1 MSKQSKI
8 TVKHYLEKKVKPT
21 VVYRDLPL
29 GYPLYYRITYKTKTT
44 NLRSF
49 TGAVMT
55 EKAYEQF
62 KNTNK
67 PDAYETNY
75 KVAHI
80 NLKLEN
86 ELFFLEKAIEEI
98 AKSDENIE
106 VFDKYFIENLK
117 TFFNDLQECLFFQAW
132 LNYEQEIELKNKRIS
147 SGKILKPLT
156 VTQILNQKITKTK
169 EDIQFEN
176 QYKNI
181 DESKRFFLEEQFYY
195 IFNQEKSLIYS
206 LNILK
211 EVTGFDAFPYIHSN
225 TLKLWHVIGLILRIH
240 ERTLFIDFF
249 INYDVEKIIEAN
261 NKNIIVTDEEIK
273 NICNK
278 LKNNHLG
285 VYFK

>member
-261 NKNIIVTDEEIK
+261 NQNIIVTDEEIK